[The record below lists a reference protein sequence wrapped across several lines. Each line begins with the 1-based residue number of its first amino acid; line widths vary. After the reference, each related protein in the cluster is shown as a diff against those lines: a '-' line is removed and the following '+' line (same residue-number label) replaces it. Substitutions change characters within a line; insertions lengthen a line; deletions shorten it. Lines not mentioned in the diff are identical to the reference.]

1 MSAQPNNPPSTDAS
15 EHTIPATA
23 VASTSRCY
31 LRPYEPSDAPAL
43 AEAANDLEIV
53 RYMRSRFPSPYTLA
67 NAESWITFCSAPGEP
82 SLTQAI
88 FTPQGEFAGAL
99 TLEAAKGDSIYAG
112 TRELGYFAARKLWGR
127 GIMTDAVREFTKWA
141 FATVPELL
149 RIEAAVF
156 EGNQGSQR
164 VLSKAGFVKE
174 GTRRLAAVKKGEPI
188 NEVQFGLIRADIEP

>member
-127 GIMTDAVREFTKWA
+127 GSKLCSFSFCLFFRCSLNLNGY
-141 FATVPELL
+141 LL
-149 RIEAAVF
+149 LFFYLTEEQI
-156 EGNQGSQR
+156 
-164 VLSKAGFVKE
+164 
-174 GTRRLAAVKKGEPI
+174 
-188 NEVQFGLIRADIEP
+188 